1 MWRHVRRPGVDG
13 RQHLA
18 GGAGSDWSRATDPH
32 APAPQLGAEAL
43 RADLAGIAEE
53 SPNPDAP
60 QRRAGSRSGPPEIV
74 PSRLVGRLNRIAPP
88 LRPPIATVDDLRD
101 RLDGIAGQMT
111 ASRAERS
118 AEVDRALGAA
128 LARFETM
135 LGDLEQGHERRLDEV
150 IAQGERQLGV
160 LSKSLDLVSS
170 RLEYLTEI
178 AQPMLAA
185 LEGLREEQ
193 GRLGVQS
200 ADWATAVDDQGE
212 RSRRAFDDSAGVL
225 LARLDRLAAMAG
237 PGFDSIGELRSCW
250 DELVER
256 ATAHDGATRTSEDRL
271 AQVSAELNRTVAGA
285 AQMSHDGTET
295 LRREVAA
302 ALTRLE
308 TVLTDVG
315 RSQDRHSAEL
325 TEQLEGRLDGLPE
338 ALEQVRTQLDGASER
353 LDRMAEQ
360 MAEDTRGQM
369 TTLDLGLRVAL
380 SGIEGVV
387 AERRGEQLAQIAD
400 ARHEVAESFIQGLSR
415 FGQQVDAGLQHATEE
430 LTASVFLVY
439 EESDNRS
446 KALQDEVTKTL
457 ARVEEAEL
465 GRDQHLIDLRRLVD
479 RLSTDVQLLRPAI
492 DLRADPDHG
501 LDDVMLARFAGRV
514 AALLADQ
521 PGAGVEAQTGSA
533 LEIPLT
539 ARSSARL
546 NEWERLPSLILPPT
560 QRRPE

>member
-1 MWRHVRRPGVDG
+1 
-13 RQHLA
+13 
-18 GGAGSDWSRATDPH
+18 
-32 APAPQLGAEAL
+32 
-43 RADLAGIAEE
+43 
-53 SPNPDAP
+53 
-60 QRRAGSRSGPPEIV
+60 
-74 PSRLVGRLNRIAPP
+74 
-88 LRPPIATVDDLRD
+88 
-101 RLDGIAGQMT
+101 
-111 ASRAERS
+111 
-118 AEVDRALGAA
+118 
-128 LARFETM
+128 
-135 LGDLEQGHERRLDEV
+135 
-150 IAQGERQLGV
+150 
-160 LSKSLDLVSS
+160 
-170 RLEYLTEI
+170 
-178 AQPMLAA
+178 
-185 LEGLREEQ
+185 
-193 GRLGVQS
+193 
-200 ADWATAVDDQGE
+200 
-212 RSRRAFDDSAGVL
+212 
-225 LARLDRLAAMAG
+225 
-237 PGFDSIGELRSCW
+237 
-250 DELVER
+250 
-256 ATAHDGATRTSEDRL
+256 
-271 AQVSAELNRTVAGA
+271 
-285 AQMSHDGTET
+285 
-295 LRREVAA
+295 
-302 ALTRLE
+302 
-308 TVLTDVG
+308 
-315 RSQDRHSAEL
+315 
-325 TEQLEGRLDGLPE
+325 
-338 ALEQVRTQLDGASER
+338 
-353 LDRMAEQ
+353 MAEQ